1 MIEYPTKILLATDG
15 SEDSSR
21 AVEVAVALS
30 GKTGAELHVV
40 HVGRAPSPST
50 GTTVHGASLPT
61 TPYESVVKSARKLL
75 EGEVERAQQAGGN
88 VAGAHLRIGTPAYEV
103 VGLSEELG
111 VDLVVVGSGRPRVVR
126 RAVSVTMRRAVLG
139 HASDYIVRSA
149 HCPVL
154 VVRESH
160 GAAVES
166 DEAADPVEVP
176 LEAREEPG
184 A

>member
-30 GKTGAELHVV
+30 GKTGAELHVG

-75 EGEVERAQQAGGN
+75 EGEVERGPNRLAG
-88 VAGAHLRIGTPAYEV
+88 T
-103 VGLSEELG
+103 S
-111 VDLVVVGSGRPRVVR
+111 
-126 RAVSVTMRRAVLG
+126 RALT
-139 HASDYIVRSA
+139 
-149 HCPVL
+149 
-154 VVRESH
+154 
-160 GAAVES
+160 
-166 DEAADPVEVP
+166 
-176 LEAREEPG
+176 
-184 A
+184 